1 MIKFFLTVAVAA
13 AGGIVAKKLKLPAP
27 GLVGG
32 MIFVALLNITTGQG
46 YFPRDLRFYVR
57 VAAGIYV
64 GTGIKVK
71 DIEALKDVKFGVL
84 VALLGMLVSSVFA
97 GILISQTTALD
108 FATAFLATAPGGTQE
123 MTLIAADVGGD
134 PSKVALMQVI
144 RVFFAISFLPSLIR
158 IICQKKL
165 GADAIQD
172 LGKKERR
179 KGQSRQKRGGQSVWR
194 HYLIVIAA
202 GGALGWLFDLWKI
215 PSGSMI
221 GAMTATVLLSAI
233 HIEPYVPKG
242 CIFGIQI
249 FSGAYI
255 GSTIERSQVLE
266 LWQII
271 LPVAMMVLALSLIN
285 VALGLLMARVSAVDL
300 KTAMYACAPGGLSDM
315 VIIAN
320 DMGADSAKVT
330 ALHVLRI
337 IMVVSVYPT
346 AVTILSAHL

>member
-1 MIKFFLTVAVAA
+1 MVQFCLTIVVAFLGGVAA
-13 AGGIVAKKLKLPAP
+13 KRLKLPAP

-32 MIFVALLNITTGQG
+32 MIFVALLNVTTNLG
-46 YFPRDLRFYVR
+46 YFPKDLRFYVR

-64 GTGIKVK
+64 GTGIKIK
-71 DIEALKDVKFGVL
+71 DVTALKDVKFGVAT
-84 VALLGMLVSSVFA
+84 ALLGMLISSVLA
-97 GILISQTTALD
+97 GILISKTTTLD

-144 RVFFAISFLPSLIR
+144 RVFFAISFLPSLIKV
-158 IICQKKL
+158 ICKKKM
-165 GADAIQD
+165 GDDAIRGLESRDAQD
-172 LGKKERR
+172 KKKERPETK
-179 KGQSRQKRGGQSVWR
+179 KGAQWE
-194 HYLIVIAA
+194 YLAVICA
-202 GGALGWLFDLWKI
+202 GLGLGWLFDHWKI

-221 GAMTATVLLSAI
+221 GAMTATVLLSAV

-255 GSTIERSQVLE
+255 GSTIVREQVLE
-266 LWQII
+266 LWQIAV
-271 LPVAMMVLALSLIN
+271 PVVIMVITLSVIN
-285 VALGLLMARVSAVDL
+285 IVLGLLMARVSSVDL

-320 DMGADSAKVT
+320 DMGADPAKVT

-337 IMVVSVYPT
+337 VMVVSVYPT
-346 AVTILSAHL
+346 AVAVLSGYL

>member
-1 MIKFFLTVAVAA
+1 MKFLLTVLIAA
-13 AGGIVAKKLKLPAP
+13 IGGFAAKKARLPAP

-32 MIFVALLNITTGQG
+32 MVFVALWNIFTGNG

-64 GTGIKVK
+64 GTGIKIRDVV
-71 DIEALKDVKFGVL
+71 ALKEVKGGVL
-84 VALLGMLVSSVFA
+84 VALIGMLFSSILA
-97 GILISQTTALD
+97 GTLISNVTELD

-144 RVFFAISFLPSLIR
+144 RVFFAISFLPTLIR
-158 IICQKKL
+158 IICEKK
-165 GADAIQD
+165 A
-172 LGKKERR
+172 GKQEDGKAALSSSVSKENP
-179 KGQSRQKRGGQSVWR
+179 KGISVWWN
-194 HYLIVIAA
+194 YLLVIAA
-202 GGALGWLFDLWKI
+202 GLLLGRLFDSLSV

-221 GAMTATVLLSAI
+221 GAMVATVLLSAV
-233 HIEPYVPKG
+233 HIEPYIPRS
-242 CIFGIQI
+242 CIFGIQV

-255 GSTIERSQVLE
+255 GSTIVREQILDLWKIAIPVL
-266 LWQII
+266 I
-271 LPVAMMVLALSLIN
+271 MVLALSLVN
-285 VALGLLMARVSAVDL
+285 VVLGLLMAKVSSVDIQ
-300 KTAMYACAPGGLSDM
+300 TAMYACAPGGLSDM

-337 IMVVSVYPT
+337 MMVVSIYPT
-346 AVTILSAHL
+346 AVTVLSRYL

>member
-1 MIKFFLTVAVAA
+1 MFRFVLTVLVAA
-13 AGGIVAKKLKLPAP
+13 LGGLTAKKLKLPAP

-32 MIFVALLNITTGQG
+32 MIFVAAWNIFSGQG

-64 GTGIKVK
+64 GTGIKLPDVV
-71 DIEALKDVKFGVL
+71 ALKDVKTGVL
-84 VALLGMLVSSVFA
+84 VALVGMLLSSILA
-97 GILISQTTALD
+97 GTLISKTTQLD

-144 RVFFAISFLPSLIR
+144 RVFFAISFLPTLIKF
-158 IICQKKL
+158 ICK
-165 GADAIQD
+165 
-172 LGKKERR
+172 KKEAAQAVPAA
-179 KGQSRQKRGGQSVWR
+179 GQKASKAAKKEEKRDTVWW
-194 HYLIVIAA
+194 HYLVVILA
-202 GGALGWLFDLWKI
+202 GLALGRLFDTLNV

-221 GAMTATVLLSAI
+221 GAMVATVALSVI
-233 HIEPYVPKG
+233 HIEPYIPRG
-242 CIFGIQI
+242 CIFGIQV

-255 GSTIERSQVLE
+255 GSTIVREQVLD
-266 LWQII
+266 LWQIAV
-271 LPVAMMVLALSLIN
+271 PVLIMVIALSVIN
-285 VALGLLMARVSAVDL
+285 VVLGLLMAKVSAVDI

-337 IMVVSVYPT
+337 MMVVSIYPT
-346 AVTILSAHL
+346 AVTLLSKYM

>member
-1 MIKFFLTVAVAA
+1 MKFLLTVLIAAV
-13 AGGIVAKKLKLPAP
+13 GGFAAKKARLPAP

-32 MIFVALLNITTGQG
+32 MVFVALWNIFTGNG

-64 GTGIKVK
+64 GTGIKIRDVV
-71 DIEALKDVKFGVL
+71 ALKEVKSGVL
-84 VALLGMLVSSVFA
+84 VALVGMFASSILA
-97 GILISQTTALD
+97 GTLISHVTELD

-144 RVFFAISFLPSLIR
+144 RVFFAISFLPTLIR
-158 IICQKKL
+158 IICEKK
-165 GADAIQD
+165 A
-172 LGKKERR
+172 GKHRDEKEAL
-179 KGQSRQKRGGQSVWR
+179 SS
-194 HYLIVIAA
+194 
-202 GGALGWLFDLWKI
+202 GALKENPKALSIWWNYLLVIGAGLLLGRLFDHLGV

-221 GAMTATVLLSAI
+221 GAMVATVLLSAV
-233 HIEPYVPKG
+233 HIEPYIPRS
-242 CIFGIQI
+242 CIFGIQV

-255 GSTIERSQVLE
+255 GSTIVREQVLD
-266 LWQII
+266 LWKIAV
-271 LPVAMMVLALSLIN
+271 PVLIMVIALSLVN
-285 VALGLLMARVSAVDL
+285 VVLGLLMAKVSSVDIQ
-300 KTAMYACAPGGLSDM
+300 TAMYACAPGGLSDM

-337 IMVVSVYPT
+337 IMVVSIYPT
-346 AVTILSAHL
+346 AVTVLSRYL